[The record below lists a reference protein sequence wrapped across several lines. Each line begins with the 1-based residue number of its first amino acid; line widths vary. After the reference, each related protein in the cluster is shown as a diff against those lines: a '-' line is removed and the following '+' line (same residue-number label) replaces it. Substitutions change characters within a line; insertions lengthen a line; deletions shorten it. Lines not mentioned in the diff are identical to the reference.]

1 MKIQKMKR
9 MTDAKQTYYL
19 TSEAILKY
27 FLNKSEQINTL
38 IMCRGDEVNLT
49 TTDFNLYEALGSIE
63 QRDNFNIN
71 KLIKFL
77 ESVHIESGV
86 KRVLSHERA
95 EELRKLAQGC
105 TEIQ

>member
-1 MKIQKMKR
+1 

-19 TSEAILKY
+19 TSEAVLKY
-27 FLNKSEQINTL
+27 FLGTSENIDTL
-38 IMCRGDEVNLT
+38 IMCKGTEVNLT

-77 ESVHIESGV
+77 EAVHIESGS
-86 KRVLSHERA
+86 KKVLTHERV
-95 EELRKLAQGC
+95 EELRKLA
-105 TEIQ
+105 ER

>member
-1 MKIQKMKR
+1 MHKRGKMP
-9 MTDAKQTYYL
+9 DAKQTYYL

-27 FLNKSEQINTL
+27 FLNKSEHIDTL

-63 QRDNFNIN
+63 ERDDFNIN

-77 ESVHIESGV
+77 EAVHIESGA
-86 KRVLSHERA
+86 KRILTHERV
-95 EELRKLAQGC
+95 EELRKLA
-105 TEIQ
+105 EK

>member
-1 MKIQKMKR
+1 

-27 FLNKSEQINTL
+27 FLNKSEQIDTL
-38 IMCRGDEVNLT
+38 ILCKGTEVNLT

-63 QRDNFNIN
+63 ERDNFNIN

-77 ESVHIESGV
+77 EAVHIESGS
-86 KRVLSHERA
+86 KRVLTHERVN
-95 EELRKLAQGC
+95 ELRNLAEKC
-105 TEIQ
+105 